1 LRENPEIHREDRKE
15 REDLK
20 TFLATLACF
29 AVQNI
34 EENNMESKLTGQTAI
49 VTGGGRGF
57 GREIARALAKE
68 GVKVAVV
75 ARSADQLAETV
86 SIIQS
91 EGGRAISVTADV
103 TDLSAVIKMVE
114 QVEKELGAVDILVNN
129 AGRLTSIAPVWEV
142 NPDEWWR
149 DVEVN
154 IRSVFLCCH
163 AVLKGMTQRKRG
175 RIINFTSSGMAN
187 VSAYD
192 CSKVAV
198 TRFTDT
204 LAQETKEFGVSTFAI
219 VVGPTYT
226 EMTDYI
232 IESEVGR
239 KWLSYLPKELEGKW
253 QPVEL
258 AGTLA
263 VALASGN
270 YDALTGRWV
279 SPEDDLDEMV
289 KRIEEIKKDYLYVW
303 SFRGLKV
310 E

>member
-1 LRENPEIHREDRKE
+1 
-15 REDLK
+15 
-20 TFLATLACF
+20 
-29 AVQNI
+29 
-34 EENNMESKLTGQTAI
+34 METHPLTAQTAI

-86 SIIQS
+86 SLIQGA
-91 EGGRAISVTADV
+91 GGHAIAVTADV
-103 TDLSAVIKMVE
+103 TDSSAVNAMVA
-114 QVEKELGAVDILVNN
+114 QVERELGAVDILVNN
-129 AGRLTSIAPVWEV
+129 AGRLTSIAPVWESD
-142 NPDEWWR
+142 PDEWWR

-154 IRSVFLCCH
+154 IRSVFLCSR
-163 AVLKGMTQRKRG
+163 AVLKSMTQRKRG
-175 RIINFTSSGMAN
+175 RIINFSSSGMPK

-198 TRFTDT
+198 TRLTDT
-204 LAQETKEFGVSTFAI
+204 LAQEVKEYGVSVFAI
-219 VVGPTYT
+219 SVGPTHT
-226 EMTDYI
+226 ELMDYM

-239 KWLSYLPKELEGKW
+239 KWLPDLGKMMEGRW

-263 VALASGN
+263 VTLVSGK

-279 SPEDDLDEMV
+279 GPEDDLDEMLR
-289 KRIEEIKKDYLYVW
+289 RIEEIEKDELYIW
-303 SFRGLKV
+303 SVRNLKN
-310 E
+310 EQ

>member
-1 LRENPEIHREDRKE
+1 
-15 REDLK
+15 
-20 TFLATLACF
+20 
-29 AVQNI
+29 
-34 EENNMESKLTGQTAI
+34 MESKLTGQTAI

-75 ARSADQLAETV
+75 ARSVDQLAETV
-86 SIIQS
+86 SLIQS
-91 EGGRAISVTADV
+91 EGGQAIPVTADV
-103 TDLSAVIKMVE
+103 TDISAVAKMVE
-114 QVEKELGAVDILVNN
+114 QVERELGAVDILVNN
-129 AGRLTSIAPVWEV
+129 AGRLMSIAPVWES

-154 IRSVFLCCH
+154 VRSVFLCCH

-204 LAQETKEFGVSTFAI
+204 LAGEVKEHGISVFAMT
-219 VVGPTYT
+219 VGPTHT
-226 EMTDYI
+226 EMMDYM

-239 KWLSYLPKELEGKW
+239 KWLPDLADMLKDNW

-263 VALASGN
+263 VALASGR

-279 SPEDDLDEMV
+279 SPEDDLDEML
-289 KRIEEIKKDYLYVW
+289 KRIEEIQNDSLYVW
-303 SFRGLKV
+303 SFRGLKN

>member
-1 LRENPEIHREDRKE
+1 
-15 REDLK
+15 
-20 TFLATLACF
+20 
-29 AVQNI
+29 
-34 EENNMESKLTGQTAI
+34 MESKLTGQTAI

-68 GVKVAVV
+68 GVKIAVV

-86 SIIQS
+86 SLIQN
-91 EGGRAISVTADV
+91 EGGQAIPVTADV
-103 TDLSAVIKMVE
+103 TDVSAVAKMVA
-114 QVEKELGAVDILVNN
+114 QVERELGAVDILVNN
-129 AGRLTSIAPVWEV
+129 AGRLTSIAPVWEA

-175 RIINFTSSGMAN
+175 RIINFTSSGMPN
-187 VSAYD
+187 VAAYD

-204 LAQETKEFGVSTFAI
+204 LASEVKEFGISVFAMT
-219 VVGPTYT
+219 VGPTHT
-226 EMTDYI
+226 EMMDYM
-232 IESEVGR
+232 IESEAGR
-239 KWLSYLPKELEGKW
+239 KWLPDLSKWLEGKW
-253 QPVEL
+253 QPAEL

-263 VALASGN
+263 VTLASGK

-279 SPEDDLDEMV
+279 SPEDDLDDML
-289 KRIEEIKKDYLYVW
+289 KRIEEVEKDGLYAW
-303 SFRGLKV
+303 SIRGLKNQAG
-310 E
+310 

>member
-1 LRENPEIHREDRKE
+1 
-15 REDLK
+15 
-20 TFLATLACF
+20 
-29 AVQNI
+29 
-34 EENNMESKLTGQTAI
+34 MESKLTGQTAV

-75 ARSADQLAETV
+75 ARSADQLAETA
-86 SIIQS
+86 SLIQS
-91 EGGRAISVTADV
+91 EGGQAIPVTADV
-103 TDLSAVIKMVE
+103 TDLSAVARMVE

-129 AGRLTSIAPVWEV
+129 AGRLTSIAPVWEAD
-142 NPDEWWR
+142 PDEWWR

-154 IRSVFLCCH
+154 VRSVFLCCH
-163 AVLKGMTQRKRG
+163 VVLKGMTQRKRG

-204 LAQETKEFGVSTFAI
+204 LASEVKEFGISVFA
-219 VVGPTYT
+219 VTVGPTHT
-226 EMTDYI
+226 EMMDYM

-239 KWLSYLPKELEGKW
+239 KWLPDLADMLKDNW

-263 VALASGN
+263 VALASGK

-279 SPEDDLDEMV
+279 SPEDDLDDML
-289 KRIEEIKKDYLYVW
+289 KRIGEIQNDNLYAW
-303 SFRGLKV
+303 SVRSLNTTA

>member
-1 LRENPEIHREDRKE
+1 MSSHP
-15 REDLK
+15 
-20 TFLATLACF
+20 
-29 AVQNI
+29 
-34 EENNMESKLTGQTAI
+34 LTGQTAI

-68 GVKVAVV
+68 GVKVAVA

-86 SIIQS
+86 SLIQS
-91 EGGRAISVTADV
+91 EGGQAIAITADV
-103 TDLSAVIKMVE
+103 TDPSAVCAMVE
-114 QVEKELGAVDILVNN
+114 QVERELGAVDILVNN
-129 AGRLTSIAPVWEV
+129 AGRLTSIAPVWESDP
-142 NPDEWWR
+142 NEWWR

-163 AVLKGMTQRKRG
+163 AVLKGMTQRRRG
-175 RIINFTSSGMAN
+175 RIINFSSSGMPK

-198 TRFTDT
+198 TRLTDT
-204 LAQETKEFGVSTFAI
+204 LAQEVKEYGISVFAMT
-219 VVGPTYT
+219 VGPTHT
-226 EMTDYI
+226 ELMDYM

-239 KWLSYLPKELEGKW
+239 KWLPDLSTWLEGKW

-263 VALASGN
+263 VALASGK
-270 YDALTGRWV
+270 YDVLTGRWV
-279 SPEDDLDEMV
+279 SPEDDLDDML
-289 KRIEEIKKDYLYVW
+289 KRIGEIQNDNLYAW
-303 SFRGLKV
+303 SVRSLNTTA

>member
-1 LRENPEIHREDRKE
+1 M
-15 REDLK
+15 
-20 TFLATLACF
+20 TSQQLA
-29 AVQNI
+29 
-34 EENNMESKLTGQTAI
+34 GQVAI

-86 SIIQS
+86 SLIQNES
-91 EGGRAISVTADV
+91 GHAIAVTADV
-103 TDLSAVIKMVE
+103 TDSSAVYAVVE
-114 QVEKELGAVDILVNN
+114 QVERELGAVDILVNN
-129 AGRLTSIAPVWEV
+129 AGRLTSIAPVWESD
-142 NPDEWWR
+142 PDEWWR

-154 IRSVFLCCH
+154 IRSVFLCSH
-163 AVLKGMTQRKRG
+163 AVLKSMTQRKRG
-175 RIINFTSSGMAN
+175 RIVNFSSSGMPK

-204 LAQETKEFGVSTFAI
+204 LAQEVKEYEISIFAI
-219 VVGPTYT
+219 SVGPTHT
-226 EMTDYI
+226 ELMDYM

-239 KWLSYLPKELEGKW
+239 KWIPDLPKWLEGKW

-263 VALASGN
+263 VALASGK
-270 YDALTGRWV
+270 YDALTGRWI
-279 SPEDDLDEMV
+279 SPEDNLEDMLR
-289 KRIEEIKKDYLYVW
+289 RIEEIEKDELYIW
-303 SFRGLKV
+303 SVRGLKT
-310 E
+310 

>member
-1 LRENPEIHREDRKE
+1 
-15 REDLK
+15 
-20 TFLATLACF
+20 
-29 AVQNI
+29 
-34 EENNMESKLTGQTAI
+34 METHPLTAQTAI

-86 SIIQS
+86 ALIQS
-91 EGGRAISVTADV
+91 EGGHAIAITADV
-103 TDLSAVIKMVE
+103 TNASAVNAMVA
-114 QVEKELGAVDILVNN
+114 QVERELGAVDILVNN
-129 AGRLTSIAPVWEV
+129 AGRLTAIAPVWEAD
-142 NPDEWWR
+142 PDEWWR

-154 IRSVFLCCH
+154 IRSAFLCSH
-163 AVLKGMTQRKRG
+163 AVLKSMTQHKRG
-175 RIINFTSSGMAN
+175 RIINFSSSGMPK

-198 TRFTDT
+198 TRLTDT
-204 LAQETKEFGVSTFAI
+204 LAQEVKEYGVSVFAI
-219 VVGPTYT
+219 SVGPTHT
-226 EMTDYI
+226 ELMDYM

-239 KWLSYLPKELEGKW
+239 KWLPDLGKMMEGRW

-263 VALASGN
+263 VTLVSGK

-279 SPEDDLDEMV
+279 GPEDDLDEMLR
-289 KRIEEIKKDYLYVW
+289 RIEEIEKDELYIW
-303 SFRGLKV
+303 SVRNLKN
-310 E
+310 EQ

>member
-1 LRENPEIHREDRKE
+1 MSSHP
-15 REDLK
+15 
-20 TFLATLACF
+20 
-29 AVQNI
+29 
-34 EENNMESKLTGQTAI
+34 LTGQTAI

-68 GVKVAVV
+68 GVKIAVV

-86 SIIQS
+86 SLIQN
-91 EGGRAISVTADV
+91 EGGQAIPVTADV
-103 TDLSAVIKMVE
+103 TDVSAVAKMVA
-114 QVEKELGAVDILVNN
+114 QVERELGAVDILVNN
-129 AGRLTSIAPVWEV
+129 AGRLTSIAPVWEA

-175 RIINFTSSGMAN
+175 RIINFTSSGMPN

-204 LAQETKEFGVSTFAI
+204 LASEVKEFGISVFAMT
-219 VVGPTYT
+219 VGPTHT
-226 EMTDYI
+226 EMMDYM
-232 IESEVGR
+232 IESEAGR
-239 KWLSYLPKELEGKW
+239 KWLPDLSKWLEGKW
-253 QPVEL
+253 QPAEL

-263 VALASGN
+263 VTLASGK

-279 SPEDDLDEMV
+279 SPEDDLDDML
-289 KRIEEIKKDYLYVW
+289 KRIEEVEKDGLYAW
-303 SFRGLKV
+303 SIRGLKNQAG
-310 E
+310 

>member
-1 LRENPEIHREDRKE
+1 
-15 REDLK
+15 
-20 TFLATLACF
+20 
-29 AVQNI
+29 
-34 EENNMESKLTGQTAI
+34 MESKLTGQTAI

-68 GVKVAVV
+68 GVKIAVV

-86 SIIQS
+86 SLIQN
-91 EGGRAISVTADV
+91 EGGQAIPVTADV
-103 TDLSAVIKMVE
+103 TDVSAVAKMVA
-114 QVEKELGAVDILVNN
+114 QVERELGAVDILVNN
-129 AGRLTSIAPVWEV
+129 AGRLTSIAPVWEA

-175 RIINFTSSGMAN
+175 RIINFTSSGMPN

-204 LAQETKEFGVSTFAI
+204 LASEVKEFGISVFAMT
-219 VVGPTYT
+219 VGPTHT
-226 EMTDYI
+226 EMMDYM
-232 IESEVGR
+232 IESEAGR
-239 KWLSYLPKELEGKW
+239 KWLPDLSKWLEGKW
-253 QPVEL
+253 QPAEL

-263 VALASGN
+263 VTLASGK

-279 SPEDDLDEMV
+279 SPEDDLDDML
-289 KRIEEIKKDYLYVW
+289 KRIEEVEKDGLYAW
-303 SFRGLKV
+303 SIRGLKNQAG
-310 E
+310 

>member
-1 LRENPEIHREDRKE
+1 
-15 REDLK
+15 
-20 TFLATLACF
+20 
-29 AVQNI
+29 
-34 EENNMESKLTGQTAI
+34 METHPLTAQTAI

-86 SIIQS
+86 ALIQS
-91 EGGRAISVTADV
+91 EGGHAIAITADV
-103 TDLSAVIKMVE
+103 TNASAVNAMVA
-114 QVEKELGAVDILVNN
+114 QVERELGAVDILVNN
-129 AGRLTSIAPVWEV
+129 AGRLTAIAPVWEAD
-142 NPDEWWR
+142 PDEWWR

-154 IRSVFLCCH
+154 IRSAFLCSH
-163 AVLKGMTQRKRG
+163 AVLKSMTQHKRG
-175 RIINFTSSGMAN
+175 RIINFSSSGMPK

-198 TRFTDT
+198 TRLTDT
-204 LAQETKEFGVSTFAI
+204 LAQEVKEYGVSVFAI
-219 VVGPTYT
+219 SVGPTHT
-226 EMTDYI
+226 ELMDYM

-239 KWLSYLPKELEGKW
+239 KWLPDLGKMMEGRW

-263 VALASGN
+263 VTLVSGK

-279 SPEDDLDEMV
+279 GPEDDLDEMLR
-289 KRIEEIKKDYLYVW
+289 RIEEIEKDELYIW
-303 SFRGLKV
+303 SVRSLKN
-310 E
+310 EQ

>member
-1 LRENPEIHREDRKE
+1 
-15 REDLK
+15 
-20 TFLATLACF
+20 
-29 AVQNI
+29 
-34 EENNMESKLTGQTAI
+34 MESKLTGQTAI

-68 GVKVAVV
+68 GVKVAVA

-86 SIIQS
+86 SLIQN
-91 EGGRAISVTADV
+91 EGGQAIPVTADV
-103 TDLSAVIKMVE
+103 TDVSAVAKMVA
-114 QVEKELGAVDILVNN
+114 QVERELGAVDILVNN
-129 AGRLTSIAPVWEV
+129 AGRLTSIAPVWEA

-175 RIINFTSSGMAN
+175 RIINFTSSGMPN

-204 LAQETKEFGVSTFAI
+204 LASEVKEFGISVFAMT
-219 VVGPTYT
+219 VGPTHT
-226 EMTDYI
+226 EMMDYM
-232 IESEVGR
+232 IESEAGR
-239 KWLSYLPKELEGKW
+239 KWLPDLSKWLEGKW
-253 QPVEL
+253 QPAEL

-263 VALASGN
+263 VTLASGK

-279 SPEDDLDEMV
+279 SPEDDLDDML
-289 KRIEEIKKDYLYVW
+289 KRIEEVEKDGLYAW
-303 SFRGLKV
+303 SIRGLKNQAG
-310 E
+310 

>member
-1 LRENPEIHREDRKE
+1 M
-15 REDLK
+15 
-20 TFLATLACF
+20 
-29 AVQNI
+29 V
-34 EENNMESKLTGQTAI
+34 SKLTGQIAI

-86 SIIQS
+86 SLIQS
-91 EGGRAISVTADV
+91 EGGHAIAVPADV
-103 TDLSAVIKMVE
+103 TDLSAVTKMVE
-114 QVEKELGAVDILVNN
+114 KVENELDTVDILVNN
-129 AGRLTSIAPVWEV
+129 AGRLTSIAPVWEA

-163 AVLKGMTQRKRG
+163 AVLKGMTQHKRG
-175 RIINFTSSGMAN
+175 RIINFTSSDMAN

-198 TRFTDT
+198 TRLTDT
-204 LAQETKEFGVSTFAI
+204 LASEVKEHGVSVFA
-219 VVGPTYT
+219 VTVGPSHT
-226 EMTDYI
+226 EMMDYM

-239 KWLSYLPKELEGKW
+239 KWLPDLSKWLEGKW

-263 VALASGN
+263 VALASGK
-270 YDALTGRWV
+270 YDALTGHWV
-279 SPEDDLDEMV
+279 SPEDDMDEML
-289 KRIEEIKKDYLYVW
+289 KRIEEIQKDYLYVRNV
-303 SFRGLKV
+303 RGLKTV

>member
-1 LRENPEIHREDRKE
+1 M
-15 REDLK
+15 
-20 TFLATLACF
+20 TSQQLA
-29 AVQNI
+29 
-34 EENNMESKLTGQTAI
+34 GQTAI

-86 SIIQS
+86 SLIQD
-91 EGGRAISVTADV
+91 EGSHAIAVTADV
-103 TDLSAVIKMVE
+103 TDSSAVFAMVE
-114 QVEKELGAVDILVNN
+114 QVERELGVVDILVNN
-129 AGRLTSIAPVWEV
+129 AGRLTSIAPVWESD
-142 NPDEWWR
+142 PDEWWR

-175 RIINFTSSGMAN
+175 RIINFTSAGMAN

-204 LAQETKEFGVSTFAI
+204 LSKETDEFDISTFAI
-219 VVGPTYT
+219 VVGPTHT
-226 EMTDYI
+226 EMMDYI

-239 KWLSYLPKELEGKW
+239 KWLSYLPKSLEGKW
-253 QPVEL
+253 QPIEW

-263 VALASGN
+263 VTLASGK

-279 SPEDDLDEMV
+279 SPEDNLDEML
-289 KRIEEIKKDYLYVW
+289 KRVEEIQNDNLYVW
-303 SFRGLKV
+303 SFRGLKA

>member
-1 LRENPEIHREDRKE
+1 M
-15 REDLK
+15 
-20 TFLATLACF
+20 TS
-29 AVQNI
+29 Q
-34 EENNMESKLTGQTAI
+34 SLTGQTAI

-86 SIIQS
+86 ALIQN
-91 EGGRAISVTADV
+91 EGGQAIPVTADV
-103 TDLSAVIKMVE
+103 TDSSAVFAMVA
-114 QVEKELGAVDILVNN
+114 QVERELGAVDIIVNN

-142 NPDEWWR
+142 NPDEWWQ

-154 IRSVFLCCH
+154 IRSVFLCSH
-163 AVLKGMTQRKRG
+163 AVLKSMTQRRRG
-175 RIINFTSSGMAN
+175 RIMNFTSAGMPN

-204 LAQETKEFGVSTFAI
+204 LAQETKEFGISVFAI
-219 VVGPTYT
+219 SVGPTHT
-226 EMTDYI
+226 EMMDYMI
-232 IESEVGR
+232 DSEVGR
-239 KWLSYLPKELEGKW
+239 KWLPDLSKWLEGKW
-253 QPVEL
+253 QPAEL

-263 VALASGN
+263 VALASGK
-270 YDALTGRWV
+270 YDALTSRWV
-279 SPEDDLDEMV
+279 SPEDDLDNML
-289 KRIEEIKKDYLYVW
+289 KRIGEIQNDNLYAW
-303 SFRGLKV
+303 SVRSLNTTT

>member
-1 LRENPEIHREDRKE
+1 MTSQP
-15 REDLK
+15 
-20 TFLATLACF
+20 
-29 AVQNI
+29 
-34 EENNMESKLTGQTAI
+34 LTGQTAI

-86 SIIQS
+86 SLIQS
-91 EGGRAISVTADV
+91 EGGQAIAITADV
-103 TDLSAVIKMVE
+103 TDPSAVCAMVE
-114 QVEKELGAVDILVNN
+114 QVERELGAVDILVNN
-129 AGRLTSIAPVWEV
+129 AGRLTSIAPVWESDP
-142 NPDEWWR
+142 NEWWR

-163 AVLKGMTQRKRG
+163 AVLKGMTQRRRG
-175 RIINFTSSGMAN
+175 RIINFSSSGMPK

-198 TRFTDT
+198 TRLTDT
-204 LAQETKEFGVSTFAI
+204 LAQEVKEYGISVFAI
-219 VVGPTYT
+219 SVGPTHT
-226 EMTDYI
+226 ELMDYM

-239 KWLSYLPKELEGKW
+239 KWLPDLPKWLEGKW

-263 VALASGN
+263 VAVASGK

-279 SPEDDLDEMV
+279 SPEDDLDDMLR
-289 KRIEEIKKDYLYVW
+289 RIEEVEKDGLYVW
-303 SFRGLKV
+303 SFRSLNGI
-310 E
+310 

>member
-1 LRENPEIHREDRKE
+1 
-15 REDLK
+15 
-20 TFLATLACF
+20 
-29 AVQNI
+29 
-34 EENNMESKLTGQTAI
+34 MESKLTGQTAI

-86 SIIQS
+86 SLIQN
-91 EGGRAISVTADV
+91 EGGQAIPVTADV
-103 TDLSAVIKMVE
+103 TDVSAVAKMVA
-114 QVEKELGAVDILVNN
+114 QVERELGAVDILVNN
-129 AGRLTSIAPVWEV
+129 AGRLTSIAPVWEA

-175 RIINFTSSGMAN
+175 RIINFTSSGMPN

-204 LAQETKEFGVSTFAI
+204 LASEVKEFGISVFAMT
-219 VVGPTYT
+219 VGPTHT
-226 EMTDYI
+226 EMMDYM
-232 IESEVGR
+232 IESEAGR
-239 KWLSYLPKELEGKW
+239 KWLPDLSKWLEGKW
-253 QPVEL
+253 QPAEL

-263 VALASGN
+263 VTLASGK

-279 SPEDDLDEMV
+279 SPEDDLDDML
-289 KRIEEIKKDYLYVW
+289 KRIEEVEKDGLYAW
-303 SFRGLKV
+303 SIRGLKNQAG
-310 E
+310 

>member
-1 LRENPEIHREDRKE
+1 MDTPP
-15 REDLK
+15 LK
-20 TFLATLACF
+20 
-29 AVQNI
+29 
-34 EENNMESKLTGQTAI
+34 GQTAI

-75 ARSADQLAETV
+75 ARSADQLVETV
-86 SIIQS
+86 SLIQN
-91 EGGRAISVTADV
+91 EGGQAIAVPADV
-103 TDLSAVIKMVE
+103 TDASAVAKMVE
-114 QVEKELGAVDILVNN
+114 QVERELGAVDILVNN
-129 AGRLTSIAPVWEV
+129 AGRLTSIAPVWEA

-163 AVLKGMTQRKRG
+163 AVLKGMTQRKHG

-204 LAQETKEFGVSTFAI
+204 LAQETKEFGISVFAI
-219 VVGPTYT
+219 FVGPAHT
-226 EMTDYI
+226 EMMDYI

-258 AGTLA
+258 AGTL
-263 VALASGN
+263 VVTLASGK

-279 SPEDDLDEMV
+279 SPEDDLDEMLR
-289 KRIEEIKKDYLYVW
+289 RIEEVEKDELYIW
-303 SFRGLKV
+303 SVKGLKK
-310 E
+310 

>member
-1 LRENPEIHREDRKE
+1 
-15 REDLK
+15 
-20 TFLATLACF
+20 
-29 AVQNI
+29 
-34 EENNMESKLTGQTAI
+34 MESKLTGQTAI

-68 GVKVAVV
+68 GVKIAVV

-86 SIIQS
+86 SLIQN
-91 EGGRAISVTADV
+91 EGGQAIPVTADV
-103 TDLSAVIKMVE
+103 TDVSAVAKMVA
-114 QVEKELGAVDILVNN
+114 QVERELGAVDILVNN
-129 AGRLTSIAPVWEV
+129 AGRLTSIAPVWEA

-175 RIINFTSSGMAN
+175 RIINFTSSGMPN

-198 TRFTDT
+198 TRFTDP
-204 LAQETKEFGVSTFAI
+204 LASEVKEFGISVFAMT
-219 VVGPTYT
+219 VGPTHT
-226 EMTDYI
+226 EMMDYM
-232 IESEVGR
+232 IESEAGR
-239 KWLSYLPKELEGKW
+239 KWLPDLSKWLEGKW
-253 QPVEL
+253 QPAEL

-263 VALASGN
+263 VTLASGK

-279 SPEDDLDEMV
+279 SPEDDLDDML
-289 KRIEEIKKDYLYVW
+289 KRIEEVEKDGLYAW
-303 SFRGLKV
+303 SIRGLKNQAG
-310 E
+310 